1 MAGATLLPVETFLA
15 LLAGGW
21 AAMVGGLLSGVLT
34 AWLGA
39 RRDKRRRHTHEQKM
53 AREARAQERL
63 AQTYVE
69 LHTSATYET
78 ALPAAAAPATT
89 AATGEATGG
98 ATVEESG

>member
-1 MAGATLLPVETFLA
+1 
-15 LLAGGW
+15 
-21 AAMVGGLLSGVLT
+21 MVGGLLSGVLT

-39 RRDKRRRHTHEQKM
+39 RRDKRRHTHEQKM

-89 AATGEATGG
+89 ATTREAAGG
-98 ATVEESG
+98 ATVGESG